1 MANNLTPTAVNQSEP
16 KRMQIRRKLKAALDG
31 MIWDGLPFDEAARAA
46 GFNVRAMRK
55 ALERPHVR
63 NYLRTQKQVFR
74 ESVSSA
80 NIFRAREIRDQS
92 ENQMAAIKAIQV
104 IEAIGDAEAA
114 RSGFTPGLQPGLTI
128 QIISTADAVKVGP
141 TIEHDPLDGE

>member
-1 MANNLTPTAVNQSEP
+1 MGNDLTPTAVNQSGP

-55 ALERPHVR
+55 ALERAHVR

-104 IEAIGDAEAA
+104 IEAIGDVEAA
-114 RSGFTPGLQPGLTI
+114 RGGFSGEPVRPGLVI
-128 QIISTADAVKVGP
+128 QIISTADAARVGP
-141 TIEHDPLDGE
+141 AIEHDLDE